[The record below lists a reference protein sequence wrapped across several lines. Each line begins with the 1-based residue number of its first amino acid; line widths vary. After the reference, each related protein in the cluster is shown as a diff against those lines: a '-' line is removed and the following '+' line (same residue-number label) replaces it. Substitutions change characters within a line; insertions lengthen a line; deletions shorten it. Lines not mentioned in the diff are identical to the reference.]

1 MPSRSVA
8 AWFPPCDFC
17 MHAPILNSPG
27 PRGLGTNLAR
37 EAMLDSGD
45 FALRPIEKIPL
56 APPYAKL
63 PVRAV
68 NL

>member
-1 MPSRSVA
+1 MMMSPDFHTVLDASLSGAATPPVPLVPDPSA
-8 AWFPPCDFC
+8 IQD
-17 MHAPILNSPG
+17 G
-27 PRGLGTNLAR
+27 G
-37 EAMLDSGD
+37 

-68 NL
+68 SL